1 MTPEEEMVLF
11 AVLQD
16 IADEL
21 RRIKRER
28 QASQK
33 RKNQKH
39 TEQSKAG
46 GLSATTTNYRRN
58 DTLYTRQ
65 EN

>member
-1 MTPEEEMVLF
+1 MTPEDEMILF
-11 AVLQD
+11 TVLQD

-28 QASQK
+28 QEESPEYAAQSTASDL
-33 RKNQKH
+33 NLAEISH
-39 TEQSKAG
+39 I
-46 GLSATTTNYRRN
+46 
-58 DTLYTRQ
+58 DQ